1 MPEKTMDEKQAQPQ
15 QPAPAPKP
23 ADKTAN
29 FRLFAQGFVV
39 VMGLAWAMTI
49 AFALSQFSWTGSA
62 SVKIGRVGMSPG
74 GLAAGALAGA
84 AIIGGILKKQG
95 DKLTPSRP
103 GLGRAVRTTAY
114 VSIAALTAYGAYALY
129 MAPTLTSPW
138 WQPIAGP
145 FTLMGKEASLR
156 PILFPAL
163 GVFMAVMS
171 GVFLI
176 LNREASADFLV
187 ETEGEI
193 KKVSWPARKEYVGSA
208 MIVVLVVAVTSGFLH
223 FVDLYLSKLMQY
235 LGVGF

>member
-23 ADKTAN
+23 ADKAAN
-29 FRLFAQGFVV
+29 FRLFAQAWVV
-39 VMGLAWAMTI
+39 VMGLAWALTV
-49 AFALSQFSWTGSA
+49 AVGLTQFAWTGSA
-62 SVKIGRVGMSPG
+62 SVKLGRLGLSPG
-74 GLAAGALAGA
+74 GLAAGALVGA
-84 AIIGGILKKQG
+84 AVVGGILKKLG
-95 DKLTPSRP
+95 DKLVLSRP
-103 GLGRAVRTTAY
+103 GLGRAVRGTAY

-129 MAPTLTSPW
+129 MAPTLTSAW

-156 PILFPAL
+156 PILFPAV

-171 GVFLI
+171 VVFLV
-176 LNREASADFLV
+176 LNREAAADFLV

-208 MIVVLVVAVTSGFLH
+208 MIVVLVVAIVSGFLH

-235 LGVGF
+235 WGVG